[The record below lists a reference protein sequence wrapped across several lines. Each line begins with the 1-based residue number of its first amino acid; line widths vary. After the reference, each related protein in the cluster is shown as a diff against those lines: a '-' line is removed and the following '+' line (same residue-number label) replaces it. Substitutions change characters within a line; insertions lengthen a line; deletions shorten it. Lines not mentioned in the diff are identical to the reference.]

1 MCSSLPLPTS
11 TTTAAALLI
20 LAFCNSSPK
29 LLPGV
34 LAQQG
39 PRPAHQLVRE
49 GPFRVRLHYEDGY
62 NWQSDNLRFG
72 TSYCWSCSGTGA
84 DLGSSTTQAIKLLE
98 NGEEDGNEV
107 NTKQCQ
113 KGDTVW
119 IAPCDMSDPKQL
131 FQYERIDNLLQIDG
145 HTSTVGLFKIAGTDL
160 CLTDDRAQNC
170 GFDKSEEEYEEE
182 KCYTLQK
189 CATARY
195 ASKMERAGGGGGDSS
210 IISAATAE
218 EEDPF
223 SILPSIASRQLFVG
237 FDPARDLFEVHPFSL
252 TGYTATQGIS
262 YRKCGT
268 SKNVGV
274 YKPQYTHDLF
284 PFLLIR
290 IFAYF
295 LFRLHLFTIL
305 VVSNHHHPK
314 PRELIYAQGC
324 DVARRTD
331 SSYWKIWGESCTSY
345 APCRMCEGKCRD
357 HDQCEGSLQCFY
369 RENDA
374 DDSFIS
380 GCGSSFN
387 GLEPGKHVCY
397 YPGEGLPLTTAG
409 EDETVTTASLY
420 ECEGD
425 CGEYEDIA

>member
-1 MCSSLPLPTS
+1 MCSSLPLPIPTS

-20 LAFCNSSPK
+20 LASCSSTPK

-62 NWQSDNLRFG
+62 NWQSDNLQFG

-84 DLGSSTTQAIKLLE
+84 DLGSSTTQATKLLDD
-98 NGEEDGNEV
+98 GEEDGGEV
-107 NTKQCQ
+107 NNKQCQ

-119 IAPCDMSDPKQL
+119 IAPCDISDPKQL
-131 FQYERIDNLLQIDG
+131 FQYERIDNLLQVDG
-145 HTSTVGLFKIAGTDL
+145 HTSTVGLFKMAGTDL

-189 CATARY
+189 CATVRY
-195 ASKMERAGGGGGDSS
+195 ASKTERAGGGGGGDSS

-218 EEDPF
+218 EEDPY

-268 SKNVGV
+268 
-274 YKPQYTHDLF
+274 YKSTNRTNFICISLYSHSVSFNANSLFLNHICRSEQPSSPQAPRTHLRSGMRRG
-284 PFLLIR
+284 PPHRLELLEDMG
-290 IFAYF
+290 
-295 LFRLHLFTIL
+295 
-305 VVSNHHHPK
+305 
-314 PRELIYAQGC
+314 RELHVLRA
-324 DVARRTD
+324 VSHVR
-331 SSYWKIWGESCTSY
+331 GEVPRS
-345 APCRMCEGKCRD
+345 
-357 HDQCEGSLQCFY
+357 
-369 RENDA
+369 
-374 DDSFIS
+374 
-380 GCGSSFN
+380 
-387 GLEPGKHVCY
+387 
-397 YPGEGLPLTTAG
+397 
-409 EDETVTTASLY
+409 
-420 ECEGD
+420 
-425 CGEYEDIA
+425 